1 MTFHLSC
8 QKEIQEFDEIVP
20 VEGNIYEDGNP
31 GICWGFFF
39 LRLNNKNSRSLV
51 EIYGCF

>member
-1 MTFHLSC
+1 MMCHLSC

-31 GICWGFFF
+31 GIRRGFFF
-39 LRLNNKNSRSLV
+39 IH
-51 EIYGCF
+51 E